1 MDLIDTHV
9 HLWDLNNLTY
19 AFLRET
25 DPAEEA
31 VLGNY
36 DAIKKDYLIDDY
48 LSDIE
53 GCGIS
58 KAVHVQAA
66 LGHPR
71 PIEETDWL
79 QGIADRNGY
88 PQAIIGHCDLR
99 EDDADETLEGHM
111 AYRNFRGI
119 RMLGTSG
126 MLDDA
131 RFRGGFSRLQVRGLI
146 YELEATVEDM
156 PASLELAR
164 SFPDVPIVLTHTG
177 LPLKRTDAYFAEWRD
192 AMRSLATAENV
203 ICKISGLGMGDHTW
217 TVETIRR
224 WVEAAIEV
232 FGVNRCMFGSNWP
245 VDSLYSSYRAVID
258 AYREI
263 VSRYGEDEQR
273 QLFQTTAE
281 TIYRI

>member
-1 MDLIDTHV
+1 MDLIDTHFHV
-9 HLWDLNNLTY
+9 WDLSNLTY
-19 AFLRET
+19 AFLLET

-36 DAIKKDYLIDDY
+36 DAIKTNYLIDDY

-53 GCGIS
+53 GCGIV

-71 PIEETDWL
+71 PVEETDWL
-79 QGIADRNGY
+79 QDIADRHDY

-99 EDDADETLEGHM
+99 EEDADETLEGHM

-126 MLDDA
+126 MLGDA
-131 RFRGGFSRLQVRGLI
+131 SFRRGFARLQARGLV
-146 YELEATVEDM
+146 YELEATLEDM
-156 PASLELAR
+156 PDSLELAR
-164 SFPDVPIVLTHTG
+164 NFPDVPIVLTHTG
-177 LPLKRTDAYFAEWRD
+177 LPLKRTHAYFAEWRE
-192 AMRSLATAENV
+192 AMRSLAAAENV

-217 TVETIRR
+217 TVDSIRPY
-224 WVEAAIEV
+224 VEASIEV
-232 FGVNRCMFGSNWP
+232 FGVKRCMLGTNWP

-258 AYREI
+258 AYGEI
-263 VSRYGEDEQR
+263 VGRYSEDEQR
-273 QLFQTTAE
+273 QLFRTTAE
-281 TIYRI
+281 TVYRI